1 MQVYSTVKSQ
11 YESSSIPQ
19 ALLMI
24 VSGTAGTG
32 KSYLIHCL
40 YLLLKDM
47 LCVAAPTGIASFN
60 IQGHTLHSLFSLP
73 TKSKF
78 KQFEGNRLHELQQS
92 FCDR

>member
-1 MQVYSTVKSQ
+1 
-11 YESSSIPQ
+11 
-19 ALLMI
+19 MI

-73 TKSKF
+73 QRVNLKSLKEISCMNYNSHF
-78 KQFEGNRLHELQQS
+78 VIIDEI
-92 FCDR
+92 